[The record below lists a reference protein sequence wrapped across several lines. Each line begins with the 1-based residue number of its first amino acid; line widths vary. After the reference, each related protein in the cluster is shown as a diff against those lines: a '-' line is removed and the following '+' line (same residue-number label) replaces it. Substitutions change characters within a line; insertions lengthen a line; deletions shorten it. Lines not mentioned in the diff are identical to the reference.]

1 MLGRNADRR
10 VGGDPDV
17 RKEEMLMRTIVR
29 AALGCSLLL
38 SISLV
43 GCTDE
48 GVDSS
53 IGVSVTALDTYDDY
67 QAAAAGRVRFSLSL
81 LDNGNLVDIAARP
94 VNDLVGVPDHW
105 VRMQPR
111 GTEIIDLVREPR
123 DPAQDEWSQPIDLR
137 HFDELGRPVA
147 EATYQLLDVQMTL
160 DGEISHHKALE
171 VCWAAS
177 GFCTVMDPAVLQL
190 SAFAKMR
197 QELVAGGWQPISET
211 PVGETFNLE
220 SGSRVA
226 QVCSLNSHPTW
237 GGITYTWSGFTVTY
251 KNVFGVTLV
260 SKYLAGQ
267 QVGVSCYISSGACR
281 SSGNGYSFASSC
293 SATLGYNCSCANSGN
308 NWGTT
313 QPATRSI
320 SETKCTHA
328 FAGNTSISFS
338 WKGTGGSLSLVWN
351 TNGSV
356 DASGGQVY
364 DACSWH

>member
-1 MLGRNADRR
+1 
-10 VGGDPDV
+10 
-17 RKEEMLMRTIVR
+17 MRTIVH

-38 SISLV
+38 SMSLA

-48 GVDSS
+48 GAEPST
-53 IGVSVTALDTYDDY
+53 GVSATALDAYASY
-67 QAAAAGRVRFSLSL
+67 QAAAAGRVGFSLSL
-81 LDNGNLVDIAARP
+81 LDAGGLADIAARP

-111 GTEIIDLVREPR
+111 GAEIAALVREAR
-123 DPAQDEWSQPIDLR
+123 DPAQDEWSRPIDLR

-160 DGEISHHKALE
+160 DGERSQHKALE

-177 GFCTVMDPAVLQL
+177 GFCTVMDPVVLQL
-190 SAFAKMR
+190 SAFAEAR
-197 QELVAGGWQPISET
+197 QGMVAGGWRPLIEA
-211 PVGETFNLE
+211 PVGETFDLAP
-220 SGSRVA
+220 GPRA
-226 QVCSLNSHPTW
+226 TAVCSLNSHPTW
-237 GGITYTWSGFTVTY
+237 GGVTYTWSGYTLNY
-251 KNVFGVTLV
+251 KDIFGITLV
-260 SKYLAGQ
+260 SKYLGGQ
-267 QVGVSCYISSGACR
+267 QVGVSCYVSNGSCF

-293 SATLGYNCSCANSGN
+293 SATLGYNCNCENSGTN
-308 NWGTT
+308 SGST

-328 FAGNTSISFS
+328 FLGNVSISFQ
-338 WKGTGGSLSLVWN
+338 WQGTGANLSLVWN

-356 DASGGQVY
+356 DSNGGQVY